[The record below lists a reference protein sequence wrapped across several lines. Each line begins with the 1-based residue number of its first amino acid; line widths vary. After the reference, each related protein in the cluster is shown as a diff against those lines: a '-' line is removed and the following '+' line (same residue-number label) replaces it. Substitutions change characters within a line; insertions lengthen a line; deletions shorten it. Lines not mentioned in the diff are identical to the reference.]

1 MSTPLSTPS
10 SSPPTSEVPLAI
22 ITVLREISRR
32 EHAAC
37 EAWVAVQ
44 ESLNHA
50 VAMED
55 RLSRRYP
62 TIPADA
68 EVVRL
73 HAVVREWATDIYYRR
88 AEVHGA
94 VVRFADAFLVGT
106 ITPDPD
112 PDAHE
117 GADRRRRIPNDEDKR
132 SAKHRLKRAID
143 ILEEDVRV
151 TVGFAVSYVLAVERA
166 AAEAERLAAES
177 AAREAERWLEEAL
190 ASARHETLPTAWE
203 RLLGDAESGCED
215 EK

>member
-1 MSTPLSTPS
+1 MSTPS
-10 SSPPTSEVPLAI
+10 SSSPLTIEVSVAI

-37 EAWVAVQ
+37 EAWAAVQ

-50 VAMED
+50 VALEEQ
-55 RLSRRYP
+55 LSRRYP

-68 EVVRL
+68 EVARL

-88 AEVHGA
+88 AEVHDA
-94 VVRFADAFLVGT
+94 LVRFADAFLVGT
-106 ITPDPD
+106 ITPDPA

-143 ILEEDVRV
+143 ILEEDVRL
-151 TVGFAVSYVLAVERA
+151 TVGFAISYVLAVERA
-166 AAEAERLAAES
+166 AAEAERLAAEN